1 MQPYNNYSYSLIN
14 TSINGNILLRISAL
28 TEPPHHSI
36 SIANSDLLTSFS
48 RTNSNSSASAVQSS
62 DHAFNSNASDSYKMI
77 GDLTALLRAQITPPM
92 LAYALPIALILNLV
106 NNILVFCV
114 LAGSE
119 RVRRAL
125 PATVRLYYLA
135 MALNDVSNSLPM
147 HLTYFLGV
155 LSARI
160 RTLSFQETGPFSVL
174 KIYRKVNILISCE
187 SGTL

>member
-14 TSINGNILLRISAL
+14 SSINSTILLRFRAS
-28 TEPPHHSI
+28 TEPHHSI
-36 SIANSDLLTSFS
+36 PIANSVYTLFS
-48 RTNSNSSASAVQSS
+48 RTDSNSATSAVKSS
-62 DHAFNSNASDSYKMI
+62 THSLDSNASDSYKMI
-77 GDLTALLRAQITPPM
+77 GDFTALLRTQITRPM
-92 LAYALPIALILNLV
+92 LAYALPIALLLNLV
-106 NNILVFCV
+106 NNFLVFCV

-155 LSARI
+155 LSNRI
-160 RTLSFQETGPFSVL
+160 CTLSFQETSPFSVL
-174 KIYRKVNILISCE
+174 KIYRNFNNLIM
-187 SGTL
+187 

>member
-1 MQPYNNYSYSLIN
+1 MHPYNNYSYSLIHASSN
-14 TSINGNILLRISAL
+14 GSIVLRIRAS

-36 SIANSDLLTSFS
+36 SIANSDLLNSFS
-48 RTNSNSSASAVQSS
+48 RTNSDSLTSSVQSS
-62 DHAFNSNASDSYKMI
+62 TRAFHSNAPASYNMI
-77 GDLTALLRAQITPPM
+77 GALTALLRTQITPPM
-92 LAYALPIALILNLV
+92 LAYALPIALLLNLV

-155 LSARI
+155 LSAWA
-160 RTLSFQETGPFSVL
+160 RTHYF
-174 KIYRKVNILISCE
+174 YRLFLFRKFIWKFTILIKP
-187 SGTL
+187 GTL